1 MRKYLNK
8 NFLIISAL
16 AVALIWSFG
25 SLSKER
31 TVKSELKGVENAV
44 SVFVINPELE
54 SINIGERYNS
64 AEEFE
69 FFMSL
74 LEGVALTDKRAV
86 SISKGNAI
94 MTGHIFSVYFM
105 DENGSRQDF
114 KLHISDE
121 GAVYIGRHQYS
132 YNCSQD
138 LWGFM
143 ESLFE

>member
-1 MRKYLNK
+1 MKKYLNK
-8 NFLIISAL
+8 NFIIIIAL

-31 TVKSELKGVENAV
+31 TVKGELDGVENAV
-44 SVFVINPELE
+44 SVFVINPQLE
-54 SINIGERYNS
+54 SINIGDRYNS
-64 AEEFE
+64 TEEFE
-69 FFMSL
+69 TFMSL
-74 LEGVALTDKRAV
+74 LDDVKLTDKRAV
-86 SISKGNAI
+86 SITKGNTI
-94 MTGHIFSVYFM
+94 MTGNIFSVYFM

-121 GAVYIGRHQYS
+121 GVVYIGRHQYS
-132 YNCSQD
+132 YSCSQD